1 MPTTAFFN
9 THVLVVVL
17 FLLLFIVKAFLLF
30 TNKRQALENIR
41 NKTKVL
47 DIIFGILILATGG
60 YLIFQYKDVP
70 TWLIVKVLLVL
81 VAIPLGIIGI
91 KKYNKPL
98 TALSLLLFLYVY
110 GVAETKNLNMK
121 KAKQTETISAENA
134 TVSEEKAAP
143 AIAPEMTATALTN
156 AKAIY
161 NQLCISCHG
170 EDGKKGTSNA
180 ADLSVS
186 NLSLEEHKTI
196 ILKGKGLMP
205 SYQGQIT
212 EQEAEELAAYTQTLK
227 K

>member
-1 MPTTAFFN
+1 MPTTAFFH

-17 FLLLFIVKAFLLF
+17 FLILFIVKAFLLF
-30 TNKRQALENIR
+30 TNKLQALESIR

-47 DIIFGILILATGG
+47 DIIFGVLILATGG
-60 YLIFQYKDVP
+60 YLIFQYNGVP
-70 TWLIVKVLLVL
+70 TWLIVKVVL
-81 VAIPLGIIGI
+81 VIAAIPLGIVGI
-91 KKYNKPL
+91 KKHNKPL

-121 KAKQTETISAENA
+121 KEKSAETATTENA
-134 TVSEEKAAP
+134 TVSEEKTTP
-143 AIAPEMTATALTN
+143 AIGTEMTATALTN

-161 NQLCISCHG
+161 NQLCTPCHG
-170 EDGKKGTSNA
+170 EDGTKRLGTA
-180 ADLSVS
+180 ADLSAS
-186 NLSLEEHKTI
+186 TLSLEERKTI

-205 SYQGQIT
+205 IYQGQIT

>member
-1 MPTTAFFN
+1 MPTTAFLH

-30 TNKRQALENIR
+30 TNKHQALENIKK
-41 NKTKVL
+41 KTKVL
-47 DIIFGILILATGG
+47 DIIFGILILVTGG
-60 YLIFQYKDVP
+60 YLIFHYNGMP

-81 VAIPLGIIGI
+81 VAIPLGIVGI
-91 KKYNKPL
+91 KKHNKPL
-98 TALSLLLFLYVY
+98 TALSLLLFLYIY

-121 KAKQTETISAENA
+121 KEKPEQASSIENDTVSAEK
-134 TVSEEKAAP
+134 TAP

-156 AKAIY
+156 AQAIY
-161 NQLCISCHG
+161 NQLCTTCHG
-170 EDGKKGTSNA
+170 EDGKRGISNA

-186 NLSLEEHKTI
+186 TLSLEERKTM
-196 ILKGKGLMP
+196 ILQGKGLMP
-205 SYQGQIT
+205 GYQGQIT